1 MTKKTTK
8 LILVTVITIAGV
20 ASGVD
25 AQKPDAATGAQHEQ
39 MMKGMMGMTDAM
51 FVPMMIKHHQ
61 HGIEMA
67 RVEEE
72 RGSSASVKALASKIR
87 QSQEKELAEL
97 KAHAEH
103 AEHAAKGTSGHA
115 EHDKMMEQHS
125 QSMMTKLKSASGA
138 ALDHAFLEQ
147 MAKHH
152 EGAISMTEG
161 AKLEDPELKKLA
173 QKMLTG
179 QRRELAELKKQLS
192 AHAPK

>member
-20 ASGVD
+20 ASGVN

-72 RGSSASVKALASKIR
+72 RGSSASVKALAAEIR

-97 KAHAEH
+97 KAH

-152 EGAISMTEG
+152 EGAIAMTEG
-161 AKLEDPELKKLA
+161 AKLQDPELKKLA
-173 QKMLTG
+173 QKMVTG
-179 QRRELAELKKQLS
+179 QRQELAELKKQLS

>member
-20 ASGVD
+20 ASGVN

-67 RVEEE
+67 RLEEE
-72 RGSSASVKALASKIR
+72 RGSSASVKALAAEIR

-97 KAHAEH
+97 KAH

-152 EGAISMTEG
+152 EGAIAMTEG
-161 AKLEDPELKKLA
+161 AKLQDPELKKLA
-173 QKMLTG
+173 QKMVTG
-179 QRRELAELKKQLS
+179 QRQELAELKKQLS

>member
-1 MTKKTTK
+1 MTKKTTE
-8 LILVTVITIAGV
+8 LILVTVITIAGI
-20 ASGVD
+20 ASGVN
-25 AQKPDAATGAQHEQ
+25 AQKPDAATGAHHEQ

-67 RVEEE
+67 RIEEE
-72 RGSSASVKALASKIR
+72 RGSSASVKALAAKIR

-97 KAHAEH
+97 KAH

-115 EHDKMMEQHS
+115 EHDKMMEQQS
-125 QSMMTKLKSASGA
+125 QAMMTKLKSASGA

-152 EGAISMTEG
+152 EGAIAMTED

-179 QRRELAELKKQLS
+179 QRQELAELKKQLS